1 MVLLPIVVALLLLF
15 SAMFAAS
22 ETALFALVRMES
34 TRQKLAAHVREALE
48 RMMARPL
55 ESLLL
60 IIGLNEASNVFAECL
75 ATSFL
80 LTWLGP
86 IGAWLS
92 VPLMLALV
100 LIFADITPKTF
111 ALGFPAGIA
120 RITAR
125 PLAALSTML
134 HPIVKWLT
142 PAAAPPHPAL
152 VSEEEFKALLRTGEV
167 LGEVEPQERELIHKV
182 FDFGNRRAVEIMTP
196 REKIFWLDVTTP
208 PEQLIGE
215 VTRGHFSRVPIYRE
229 RPDNVIGILHVK
241 DLVTRRLEPAPPRLE
256 RLIRPAYFVPP
267 GKALGELFDEMR
279 RGRFQL
285 AIVVDEFE
293 RVVGLLTL
301 EDLLEELFGEIRDE
315 FDYEGPELMPL
326 GPGEWL
332 ASGAIAIER
341 LREAVGDGIA
351 LPAAAGETLGSYM
364 LSRLKRVPR
373 RGERFKLGNFD
384 AAVERV
390 RGASIELVRLKRQA
404 EDGGAILRL

>member
-1 MVLLPIVVALLLLF
+1 MAFLPIVVALLLLF

-22 ETALFALVRMES
+22 ETALFALARMES
-34 TRQKLAAHVREALE
+34 TRQKLAAQVREALE

-55 ESLLL
+55 ESLLV
-60 IIGLNEASNVFAECL
+60 IIGLNEALNVFAECL
-75 ATSFL
+75 ATTFL

-86 IGAWLS
+86 MGAWLS

-111 ALGFPAGIA
+111 ALGFPAGVA

-125 PLAALSTML
+125 PLAALSAWL
-134 HPIVKWLT
+134 HPIVVLLT
-142 PAAAPPHPAL
+142 PAAAPPRPAP
-152 VSEEEFKALLRTGEV
+152 VSEEEFKALLRAGEV

-182 FDFGNRRAVEIMTP
+182 FDFGNRRVVEIMTP
-196 REKIFWLDVTTP
+196 RETIFWLEVNTP

-241 DLVTRRLEPAPPRLE
+241 DLVTRRLEPSPPRLE
-256 RLIRPAYFVPP
+256 RLIRPAYFVPL

-279 RGRFQL
+279 HGRFQL
-285 AIVVDEFE
+285 AIVVDEFA

-301 EDLLEELFGEIRDE
+301 EDLLEELFGEISDE
-315 FDYEGPELMPL
+315 FDYEGPELMPV

-332 ASGAIAIER
+332 ASGSIALER
-341 LREAVGDGIA
+341 LRDAVGDGIA
-351 LPAAAGETLGSYM
+351 LLPARAETLGSYV
-364 LSRLKRVPR
+364 LGSLKRVPR
-373 RGERFKLGNFD
+373 RGERFKLGNLD

-390 RGASIELVRLKRQA
+390 RGASIELVRLRRRA
-404 EDGGAILRL
+404 EGSGSV

>member
-1 MVLLPIVVALLLLF
+1 MAFLPIVVALLLLF

-34 TRQKLAAHVREALE
+34 TRQKLAAHVRDAVE

-55 ESLLL
+55 ESLLV
-60 IIGLNEASNVFAECL
+60 IIGLNEALNVFAECL
-75 ATSFL
+75 ATTFL

-111 ALGFPAGIA
+111 ALGFPTVIA
-120 RITAR
+120 RVTAQ
-125 PLAALSTML
+125 PLASLSALL
-134 HPIVKWLT
+134 HPIARWLT
-142 PAAAPPHPAL
+142 PAAEPPRPAP
-152 VSEEEFKALLRTGEV
+152 VSEEEFKALLRAGEV
-167 LGEVEPQERELIHKV
+167 LGEVEPQELELIHKV
-182 FDFGNRRAVEIMTP
+182 FDFGNRRVVEIMTP
-196 REKIFWLDVTTP
+196 REKIFWLDVNTP
-208 PEQLIGE
+208 ADQLIGE
-215 VTRGHFSRVPIYRE
+215 VIRGHFSRVPIYRG
-229 RPDNVIGILHVK
+229 RPDNIIGILHVK
-241 DLVTRRLEPAPPRLE
+241 DLVTRRLEPSPPRLE
-256 RLIRPAYFVPP
+256 RLIRQAYFVPP

-301 EDLLEELFGEIRDE
+301 EDLLEELFGEISDE
-315 FDYEGPELMPL
+315 FDYEGPELMPV

-332 ASGAIAIER
+332 ASGSIAIER
-341 LREAVGDGIA
+341 LREAIGDRSA
-351 LPAAAGETLGSYM
+351 LPAARAQTLGSYV

-373 RGERFKLGNFD
+373 RGERFKLGSLD

-390 RGASIELVRLKRQA
+390 RGASIELVRLKNQTEA
-404 EDGGAILRL
+404 SGSV